1 MRTIENCNLLF
12 QKNEAGSC
20 FKVSQK
26 YVIHHRGPECN
37 GATMHRLIKE
47 INGCLQK
54 CSDRRLK
61 IILDFGKVRFK
72 DKLTYIILESI
83 CYSLIKDYGHIV
95 VIRGEC
101 QEIRSKDIFCG
112 GISCSPLRYLFIDKK
127 ENRDNF
133 IRLFDK
139 KCIEK
144 NHYRRLVSSS
154 EESSSPIFCTIMMEI
169 RTFLS
174 LFTDNDK
181 YRKEVAEV
189 VSELAGNAWEHAKSD
204 CMIDIDV
211 QEDFKKPGDPKDESY
226 YGVNIVV
233 INFAHV
239 LLGDELKE
247 KLMTRD
253 DSALDGRC
261 RQVKDAYSY
270 HKNYFSDKYNVD
282 DFFNI
287 ASFQD
292 RVSSREDS
300 GESGGRGLPLLIRS
314 LERQADTH
322 LCYVISGKNVIWF
335 KLPYMEYNKDEWV
348 GFNSSKNFLSD
359 IPAEDSLGRGE
370 TFVSGTAFN
379 LNFAMMKRRGQD

>member
-61 IILDFGKVRFK
+61 
-72 DKLTYIILESI
+72 
-83 CYSLIKDYGHIV
+83 
-95 VIRGEC
+95 
-101 QEIRSKDIFCG
+101 
-112 GISCSPLRYLFIDKK
+112 
-127 ENRDNF
+127 N
-133 IRLFDK
+133 
-139 KCIEK
+139 
-144 NHYRRLVSSS
+144 
-154 EESSSPIFCTIMMEI
+154 
-169 RTFLS
+169 
-174 LFTDNDK
+174 
-181 YRKEVAEV
+181 
-189 VSELAGNAWEHAKSD
+189 
-204 CMIDIDV
+204 
-211 QEDFKKPGDPKDESY
+211 
-226 YGVNIVV
+226 
-233 INFAHV
+233 
-239 LLGDELKE
+239 
-247 KLMTRD
+247 
-253 DSALDGRC
+253 
-261 RQVKDAYSY
+261 
-270 HKNYFSDKYNVD
+270 FSDKYNVD

>member
-54 CSDRRLK
+54 CSD
-61 IILDFGKVRFK
+61 
-72 DKLTYIILESI
+72 
-83 CYSLIKDYGHIV
+83 
-95 VIRGEC
+95 
-101 QEIRSKDIFCG
+101 
-112 GISCSPLRYLFIDKK
+112 
-127 ENRDNF
+127 
-133 IRLFDK
+133 
-139 KCIEK
+139 
-144 NHYRRLVSSS
+144 RRLVSSS

-211 QEDFKKPGDPKDESY
+211 QVDFKKPGAPKDESY

-300 GESGGRGLPLLIRS
+300 GESGGPEYRRTVRHPPRPAPPTVQIRLRGRS
-314 LERQADTH
+314 
-322 LCYVISGKNVIWF
+322 
-335 KLPYMEYNKDEWV
+335 
-348 GFNSSKNFLSD
+348 
-359 IPAEDSLGRGE
+359 
-370 TFVSGTAFN
+370 
-379 LNFAMMKRRGQD
+379 

>member
-1 MRTIENCNLLF
+1 MP
-12 QKNEAGSC
+12 GS
-20 FKVSQK
+20 
-26 YVIHHRGPECN
+26 
-37 GATMHRLIKE
+37 
-47 INGCLQK
+47 
-54 CSDRRLK
+54 
-61 IILDFGKVRFK
+61 
-72 DKLTYIILESI
+72 
-83 CYSLIKDYGHIV
+83 
-95 VIRGEC
+95 
-101 QEIRSKDIFCG
+101 
-112 GISCSPLRYLFIDKK
+112 
-127 ENRDNF
+127 
-133 IRLFDK
+133 
-139 KCIEK
+139 
-144 NHYRRLVSSS
+144 
-154 EESSSPIFCTIMMEI
+154 
-169 RTFLS
+169 
-174 LFTDNDK
+174 
-181 YRKEVAEV
+181 
-189 VSELAGNAWEHAKSD
+189 
-204 CMIDIDV
+204 MIDIDV
-211 QEDFKKPGDPKDESY
+211 QEDFKKPGAPKDESY